1 MGREI
6 WKLHLLWVLILYM
19 VTAQTVCGQ
28 HKYEISASGYYQLHC
43 DIDDD
48 LYGFQVLGA
57 YRFTPKLRVGIGT
70 GIGKVVWGYKPAN
83 QYERDKGMRDDQQY
97 LPLSAQVKY
106 NLFDKNF
113 SPYIGMEVGY
123 CFSLSKGYSHLGPTI
138 KPLVG
143 MDVGLNNYL
152 KCFCQLGCNYQVLS
166 RNIYHDGSTLHQ
178 GGGSTIG
185 YGGPTAYKHNY
196 GGVLLEMAL
205 GLTVLL

>member
-1 MGREI
+1 MEGKI
-6 WKLHLLWVLILYM
+6 LKYNLLLVLVLYM
-19 VTAQTVCGQ
+19 VPTQTVWGQ
-28 HKYEISASGYYQLHC
+28 HKYEISAGGYYQLHC

-48 LYGFQVLGA
+48 LYGFQVMGA

-70 GIGKVVWGYKPAN
+70 GVGKVVWGYKPAN
-83 QYERDKGMRDDQQY
+83 QYERNKGMKDDQKY

-123 CFSLSKGYSHLGPTI
+123 CFSLSKGYRNLGPTC
-138 KPLVG
+138 KPH
-143 MDVGLNNYL
+143 VGLDVSLNNFL
-152 KCFCQLGCNYQVLS
+152 KCYCQLGCNYQSLS
-166 RNIYHDGSTLHQ
+166 RDIYHDGSTLHQ

-185 YGGPTAYKHNY
+185 YGGPTAYENNNW
-196 GGVLLEMAL
+196 GMLLEFAL